1 MGFDAI
7 VSVRNERQ
15 NKLVTFQEGAL
26 KAFHELQECTVLP
39 HLPCESGDMDVDRS
53 LLEPVIDGFIVSPDE
68 MLTAEVDVSSVL
80 TEQIVVAETETAS
93 CVTAVGG
100 A

>member
-26 KAFHELQECTVLP
+26 KAFHKLQECTVLP

-53 LLEPVIDGFIVSPDE
+53 LPEPVIDGMVVSPDE
-68 MLTAEVDVSSVL
+68 MLTPEIDVSSVL
-80 TEQIVVAETETAS
+80 TEKNVVVETETTS
-93 CVTAVGG
+93 CVTAVAG
-100 A
+100 